1 MFARCNLQA
10 VEILSSTIAAASNGD
25 NSVSAIAIG
34 IWKGAAD
41 QGEQQLGIE
50 HAQEILS
57 SMQRMLE
64 LKESGNR

>member
-25 NSVSAIAIG
+25 NSVSAIG